1 MILRPPIHSTPRR
14 ASSAGSATR
23 KDAEWVASSFSSPH
37 PESGINTGQDWT
49 DAPPTQAHQF
59 MTILTTPPKPGTLV
73 SIERWEKREAP
84 QRRTDQPAT
93 VLSVETGRRCESGFM
108 VTILTSDHRRLE
120 LDLHWLAEVKP

>member
-1 MILRPPIHSTPRR
+1 MTPRR
-14 ASSAGSATR
+14 ESSAGAATR

-49 DAPPTQAHQF
+49 DAPPKQAHQF
-59 MTILTTPPKPGTLV
+59 MTILTTPPKPGRSDWGTLAKLL